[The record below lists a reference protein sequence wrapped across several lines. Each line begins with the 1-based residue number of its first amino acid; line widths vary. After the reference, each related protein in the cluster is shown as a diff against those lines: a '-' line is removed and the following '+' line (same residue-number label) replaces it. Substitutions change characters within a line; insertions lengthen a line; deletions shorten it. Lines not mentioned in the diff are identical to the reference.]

1 MLQSKRLARE
11 YGDSGGE
18 RPRTKYVFGVCVCSR
33 PTDANS
39 VDRLNRLRG
48 LEDPAGNGDPGDPQ
62 ARHLPLQVDLG
73 CEPHMPTEDT
83 GAQGSCT
90 SACPCEPGQE
100 LSCSPQSLELQP
112 RFLPLFSHP
121 AQAEHLCWGGR
132 E

>member
-1 MLQSKRLARE
+1 MEKEVEGTGMREGGPKRWPER
-11 YGDSGGE
+11 GSRGE
-18 RPRTKYVFGVCVCSR
+18 QEWWGEE
-33 PTDANS
+33 
-39 VDRLNRLRG
+39 LEGG

-62 ARHLPLQVDLG
+62 ARYLPLQVDLG
-73 CEPHMPTEDT
+73 CEPHMTTEDT

-121 AQAEHLCWGGR
+121 AQAEHL
-132 E
+132 